1 MKSFA
6 GISKTLKKYFLLETD
21 ENGKIKI
28 LIYLSNNNNE
38 NKQNEIIS
46 LNSIEIKNENYNNKI

>member
-46 LNSIEIKNENYNNKI
+46 LNSTEIKNENYNNKI